1 MFRSRIES
9 GNWAVGAQI
18 PTVEDLSIECGV
30 AKATIRQALGLLEE
44 EGLVSRYRAKGT
56 YVNKRPHDLLWL
68 QMETDWNGLLTK
80 REGVRIN
87 VLSEE
92 KNVRPTVIPHRIG
105 ELATNYRYLRRLHC
119 REEAPFM
126 VADVYMDE
134 TYAKKI
140 KKESFSEVTSLQLIS
155 SVPGVEIIDAKQT
168 LTIGTSEL
176 DVSELLQMPVNSPI
190 AKVQRTAV
198 DVNGNIVMIS
208 NGIYRGD
215 IVRIDMEMKP

>member
-9 GNWAVGAQI
+9 GSWAVGAQI
-18 PTVEDLSIECGV
+18 PTVEDLSLECGV

-80 REGVRIN
+80 REGVRID

-92 KNVRPTVIPHRIG
+92 KNVHPSTIPHRIG
-105 ELATNYRYLRRLHC
+105 EQAKNYRYLRRLHW
-119 REEAPFM
+119 REDTPFM

-134 TYAKKI
+134 TFAKKI
-140 KKESFSEVTSLQLIS
+140 KKKSFTEVTSLQLIS
-155 SVPGVEIIDAKQT
+155 SVPGVEIIDARQT